1 VRRTAVA
8 AALAVVVGAAGCAQA
23 TPGDTTSADPTAIV
37 APAEVAA
44 MTDERT
50 FIDVRTPDEVAD
62 GHVTGSLLLDVTDPG
77 FDEAV
82 AELDRDEPYVV
93 YCRSGNRSGQ
103 AIERMLELGFTDL
116 VNGGAYDDLAGQGL
130 DVTT

>member
-23 TPGDTTSADPTAIV
+23 TAEDTTSADPTAIV
-37 APAEVAA
+37 APVEVAA

-116 VNGGAYDDLAGQGL
+116 INGGAYDDLADQGL